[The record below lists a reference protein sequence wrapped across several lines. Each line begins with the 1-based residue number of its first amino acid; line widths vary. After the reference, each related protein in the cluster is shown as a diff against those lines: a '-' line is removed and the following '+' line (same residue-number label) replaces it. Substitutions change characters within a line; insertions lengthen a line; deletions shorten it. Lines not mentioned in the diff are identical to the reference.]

1 MYHRRRN
8 RPSFMVVL
16 TLVVLLGAAASL
28 AVQAFAGLPSDTPAP
43 AQVR

>member
-28 AVQAFAGLPSDTPAP
+28 AVQAFASLPSNPPAP
-43 AQVR
+43 TQIR

>member
-16 TLVVLLGAAASL
+16 TLVVLLGAGASL
-28 AVQAFAGLPSDTPAP
+28 AVQALAVHSSAP
-43 AQVR
+43 TAPTQAR